1 MEAAGKH
8 SKTIIKLDI
17 LYDLMI
23 ECLEQT
29 TEEGLMHKERLMIL
43 SLNIKI
49 LINALTSMLEKMDKI
64 MKYPVAIG
72 NFNGVFN
79 YFRSAAEFACS
90 LEEQMPPDYQVF
102 IEDLKYMM
110 DSMENDQYIE
120 IDGLLDTILLPL
132 VIRWYRNKKFE
143 ARRQNWPRYFIYD
156 RKVLHL
162 VLHMYYHHDE
172 YKDLE
177 LDDEGLA
184 GLIYGEMRAW
194 IMRDDRST
202 RLRDDQKDRFSEVE
216 SADEG
221 TEENKRRD
229 YE

>member
-1 MEAAGKH
+1 MSYLGEPPENRFGRVLRY
-8 SKTIIKLDI
+8 ICYFL
-17 LYDLMI
+17 
-23 ECLEQT
+23 
-29 TEEGLMHKERLMIL
+29 
-43 SLNIKI
+43 
-49 LINALTSMLEKMDKI
+49 
-64 MKYPVAIG
+64 
-72 NFNGVFN
+72 FGVFDN
-79 YFRSAAEFACS
+79 AAAYAGRLQISF
-90 LEEQMPPDYQVF
+90 LPDYQVF